1 MSRVAAVEPAQAD
14 PSLKDLFAD
23 FLRERGAVPNMFR
36 TLAHDPKLLQ
46 TWFEMFRATLREG
59 EVTTRVK
66 EMVAVRVSHLNQSRY
81 CLGSHTGLAK
91 RFGVTEA
98 QVSCLTDASKATF
111 TAPEQAA
118 ISFGE
123 ALTLRPEGVPDAVF
137 AELRKHW
144 NERQIVEIAA
154 VACMFNSFNRFNN
167 ALQVDLTVYPAK
179 LG

>member
-1 MSRVAAVEPAQAD
+1 
-14 PSLKDLFAD
+14 
-23 FLRERGAVPNMFR
+23 
-36 TLAHDPKLLQ
+36 
-46 TWFEMFRATLREG
+46 
-59 EVTTRVK
+59 
-66 EMVAVRVSHLNQSRY
+66 MVAVRVSHLNQSRY

-111 TAPEQAA
+111 TPAEQAA

-123 ALTLRPEGVPDAVF
+123 ALTLHPDGVPEPVF

-144 NERQIVEIAA
+144 SERQIVEITA
-154 VACMFNSFNRFNN
+154 VAAMFNSFNRFNN

>member
-1 MSRVAAVEPAQAD
+1 MARVAAIEPAQAD
-14 PSLKDLFAD
+14 PSLKDLFDD
-23 FLRERGAVPNMFR
+23 FIRERGAVPNMFR
-36 TLAHDPKLLQ
+36 TLAHDPKLLE
-46 TWFEMFRATLREG
+46 TWFDMFRATLREG

-98 QVSCLTDASKATF
+98 QVSCLTDASTATF
-111 TAPEQAA
+111 TPAERAA
-118 ISFGE
+118 IAFAE
-123 ALTLRPEGVPDAVF
+123 ELTRTPSGVSDATF

-144 NERQIVEIAA
+144 SERQIVEITA
-154 VACMFNSFNRFNN
+154 VAAMFNSFNRFNN
-167 ALQVDLTVYPAK
+167 ALGVDLTVYPKK